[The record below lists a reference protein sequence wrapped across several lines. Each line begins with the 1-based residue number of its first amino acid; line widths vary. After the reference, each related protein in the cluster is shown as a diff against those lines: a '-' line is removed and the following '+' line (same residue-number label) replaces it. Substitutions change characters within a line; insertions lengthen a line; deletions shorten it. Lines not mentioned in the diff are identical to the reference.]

1 MSRKSKLNLRKLL
14 EETQELKPK
23 ADEPLRINNIVGNV
37 QLLEEGYSLCLE
49 SLSLY
54 LNGMAKYR
62 CKSFAATVIR
72 VKDSI
77 SATTCLVFRSGNI
90 NVVGAQSVYH
100 SLLACQIYRQIIES
114 VPAIYANPDEGGK
127 LGMYDLVG
135 RTVFLNW
142 SISNIVANY
151 NLNCQPN
158 LRYLSSI
165 APEISA
171 WKHDLFPGL
180 RLLVWLS
187 PKDQCRCPSGGCRCN
202 CRAIIFD
209 TGQVVVIGCKD
220 IVSLNMCLSRIR
232 LLFADTD
239 MTRQHP
245 PTEIEFGGFVGS
257 KSGCAA
263 FGTTASTNKNGTNTK
278 TSIDFVLKGLKRQL
292 TRKTT
297 LEKDKDPNLPVLVK
311 GCKYNQLDNVK
322 FMAEIQ
328 TEKEIA
334 EAITYCK
341 NNIDIVDNK
350 ILEFLIEFKKIK

>member
-1 MSRKSKLNLRKLL
+1 M
-14 EETQELKPK
+14 
-23 ADEPLRINNIVGNV
+23 

-114 VPAIYANPDEGGK
+114 VPAIYSNPEEGGK

-135 RTVFLNW
+135 RTVFSNW

-187 PKDQCRCPSGGCRCN
+187 PKDQCRCASGGGCRCN

-232 LLFADTD
+232 LLFSDTD
-239 MTRQHP
+239 MT
-245 PTEIEFGGFVGS
+245 TTSTTTTAEIEFGGFVGGG
-257 KSGCAA
+257 SGAA
-263 FGTTASTNKNGTNTK
+263 ASTTTT
-278 TSIDFVLKGLKRQL
+278 TSIDVVLRSLKRQL

-297 LEKDKDPNLPVLVK
+297 LEKDKDPKMPVLVK
-311 GCKYNQLDNVK
+311 GCKYNQLENVK

-328 TEKEIA
+328 TDVEIA
-334 EAITYCK
+334 EAIAYCK

-350 ILEFLIEFKKIK
+350 ILEFLIEKINKK

>member
-1 MSRKSKLNLRKLL
+1 MSRKSKLNLSKLL
-14 EETQELKPK
+14 EETQELKPR

-37 QLLEEGYSLCLE
+37 RLLESNYSLCLE

-54 LNGMAKYR
+54 LNGMAKYK

-114 VPAIYANPDEGGK
+114 VPAIYANPEEGGK

-135 RTVFLNW
+135 RTVFLDW

-220 IVSLNMCLSRIR
+220 VVSLNLCLSRIR

-245 PTEIEFGGFVGS
+245 PIAEIEFGGFVG
-257 KSGCAA
+257 GGGAA
-263 FGTTASTNKNGTNTK
+263 NSAASTGTRTN
-278 TSIDFVLKGLKRQL
+278 TSIDVVLKTLKRQL

-297 LEKDKDPNLPVLVK
+297 LEKDKDPGMPILVK
-311 GCKYNQLDNVK
+311 ACKYNQLENVK

-328 TEKEIA
+328 SETEIA
-334 EAITYCK
+334 EAIAYCK
-341 NNIDIVDNK
+341 NNIDIVDGK
-350 ILEFLIEFKKIK
+350 ILSALFEKINTT